1 MIRSNRRN
9 SLKKSSARFVVCAA
23 AGALA
28 FGMAMP
34 LAMAQQD
41 PPQAQPKSTAA
52 PKSSAGQA
60 PAAAAA
66 GDAPQGDAWVKLCMN
81 NEQTANK
88 EICLINHE
96 GLEPNTGMVLIAAAV
111 RKAEGEEKQQLLVRV
126 PTAYA
131 LVIPAG
137 VQIKIDEGKPIQ
149 LQYSICFPT
158 SCQVQMELTKELF
171 DSMRNG
177 KQMVV
182 AAMNIQQKTM
192 GFPVPLTGFGKAY
205 DGTPVDNAK
214 YEEFAAPADGSLPQ
228 APGRACRQGGSG
240 RAAEGRDGSTRSS
253 VRSGQDG
260 ARNGTAEAAC
270 GEATSHAVSARN
282 WHQESRRPPSGG
294 LRVSV
299 PPLDGARRGRSQ
311 CSCRKRKRK
320 IPPRRSS
327 NSSETCGWRSGSSD
341 ASGTRFCSE
350 T

>member
-9 SLKKSSARFVVCAA
+9 SLKKSSARFAVCAA

-28 FGMAMP
+28 LGMAAP
-34 LAMAQQD
+34 LAVAQQG
-41 PPQAQPKSTAA
+41 PPPAQPKSTAA

-60 PAAAAA
+60 PVAAAA

-137 VQIKIDEGKPIQ
+137 VQLKIDEGKPIQ

-158 SCQVQMELTKELF
+158 SCQVQMELTKEVF
-171 DSMRNG
+171 DSMRKG

-205 DGTPVDNAK
+205 DGPPVDNAK
-214 YEEFAAPADGSLPQ
+214 YEESRRQLMEVFRKRQAELAAKAAQAEQQKGAAGTPAASGQAKTAPA
-228 APGRACRQGGSG
+228 
-240 RAAEGRDGSTRSS
+240 
-253 VRSGQDG
+253 
-260 ARNGTAEAAC
+260 TA
-270 GEATSHAVSARN
+270 
-282 WHQESRRPPSGG
+282 QQRRPAAQ
-294 LRVSV
+294 
-299 PPLDGARRGRSQ
+299 PPAGQ
-311 CSCRKRKRK
+311 
-320 IPPRRSS
+320 
-327 NSSETCGWRSGSSD
+327 
-341 ASGTRFCSE
+341 
-350 T
+350 